1 VKNAHG
7 NHVIQAFLCIFKA
20 S

>member
-1 VKNAHG
+1 
-7 NHVIQAFLCIFKA
+7 VIQTFLCIFKA